1 MAKGKTLCNV
11 CGKEFSDYDEQEHIG
26 LHSQIGYGSKHDG
39 DIIDLDICCDC
50 FDVEHYVLHNIFQ
63 CDKMIQIFLRF
74 QQKDFYNK
82 VNELLCEYYGWDHC
96 FKQIKIIY
104 TPDGVR
110 QVYPELEAKLQ
121 QELSLMLNEE
131 VCNAINQNA
140 KDTYQKWIDDH
151 KKWEQS
157 CWRDILNSDGKRTS
171 RAKEPFHIQ
180 VSRDIYLDAQNIL
193 KDELI
198 KIGHS
203 KMTFSSEEF
212 LESNE
217 ELNTLFDFEK

>member
-1 MAKGKTLCNV
+1 
-11 CGKEFSDYDEQEHIG
+11 
-26 LHSQIGYGSKHDG
+26 
-39 DIIDLDICCDC
+39 
-50 FDVEHYVLHNIFQ
+50 
-63 CDKMIQIFLRF
+63 
-74 QQKDFYNK
+74 
-82 VNELLCEYYGWDHC
+82 
-96 FKQIKIIY
+96 
-104 TPDGVR
+104 
-110 QVYPELEAKLQ
+110 
-121 QELSLMLNEE
+121 MLNEE

-140 KDTYQKWIDDH
+140 KDTYQKWIDNH

-171 RAKEPFHIQ
+171 RAKEPFHVQ
-180 VSRDIYLDAQNIL
+180 VPRDIYLDAQNIL